1 MPVGLDYLPRKE
13 IVVKTFLLACAGL
26 ILSVSVVAQEQK
38 GSAPK
43 SSDQDIPLGK
53 LFFTPE
59 QRNALDQQRRYK
71 LKAIKTLEGETL
83 RIDGVMLRSSGKKT
97 YWVNGQ
103 AQHDNETPSGVAI
116 TSRRQTPGQ
125 ATVMP
130 SGEKETPL
138 RVGETLNRATGEKQ
152 TGLGNGTLSIKS
164 R

>member
-1 MPVGLDYLPRKE
+1 MPAGLDYLQRKE

-26 ILSVSVVAQEQK
+26 ILSVSVVAQEQN
-38 GSAPK
+38 GSVPK
-43 SSDQDIPLGK
+43 SSNQDIPLGK

-71 LKAIKTLEGETL
+71 LKTIKSLEGETL

-130 SGEKETPL
+130 TGEKETPL

-152 TGLGNGTLSIKS
+152 TGLGNGILSIKS